1 MKNKYFISLVFLFYF
16 GFGFS
21 VNAQSPFDAAG
32 VWTGHLYNDTTKQ
45 FIPFELAISNQN
57 GQLSGYTYTVF
68 IVDSVA
74 NVGVKEVT
82 IKNKNGS
89 LNVKDKKL
97 IDDNYTAAPAKG
109 VYTTIELQHSE
120 NDTADILTGQWRT
133 NKTKEFFPLTGTIY
147 LQKKKEPMQTKIV
160 PKLIALGLGG
170 KLSFLHR
177 NWNDIADNK
186 SNVKISD
193 KLKTDTSEPMMTIV
207 EPELVIMIPKDSSKN
222 LKLPK
227 LDNLIGAVDSI
238 EKPKRETV
246 VISEKTITKPNE
258 SILEIKKKSASE
270 SKKTENEK
278 SVVILQKEL
287 PSTKPE
293 NLSKPGKPQTIKPT
307 IVSKVETKPKETVL
321 QKEEKSAFESKQ
333 DNNQKT
339 VAVIQKEA
347 EKNNAEDLSKTNKP
361 VDNKSSTAAQI
372 ETKPHQS
379 ILQISEK
386 SAFESK
392 SIIHA
397 KVPADLSNRKIETIR
412 TVNVTQDSLVL
423 SLFDNGAVDGDTVSV
438 LLNGEIIIS
447 KVGLLARA
455 FNKTIYLTPQM
466 GDSIHIILY
475 AENLG
480 SIPPNTGLLVVRDGD
495 KDYEIRFT
503 GDLQKNSAIILTRK
517 KE

>member
-16 GFGFS
+16 GLGLS

-45 FIPFELAISNQN
+45 FILFELAISNQK
-57 GQLSGYTYTVF
+57 GQLSGYSYTVF
-68 IVDSVA
+68 VVDSVA
-74 NVGVKEVT
+74 NVGVKEIT
-82 IKNKNGS
+82 IKNKNGA
-89 LNVKDKKL
+89 LIVKDKKL
-97 IDDNYTAAPAKG
+97 IDDNYRAASAKG

-120 NDTADILTGQWRT
+120 NDTADILTGQWHT
-133 NKTKEFFPLTGTIY
+133 NKTKEFYPLAGTIY

-160 PKLIALGLGG
+160 PKLIALGLGD
-170 KLSFLHR
+170 KLSFLHS
-177 NWNDIADNK
+177 NWQDVADNK
-186 SNVKISD
+186 GNK
-193 KLKTDTSEPMMTIV
+193 KTVNKPKADTSEPMMTIV
-207 EPELVIMIPKDSSKN
+207 EPELVIVIPKDSSKN

-227 LDNLIGAVDSI
+227 LDNLIGAIDSI
-238 EKPKRETV
+238 EKPKNETV
-246 VISEKTITKPNE
+246 VISEKTVTKPNE
-258 SILEIKKKSASE
+258 TILEKQEKSAFE
-270 SKKTENEK
+270 NKKTENEK

-287 PSTKPE
+287 PSTKPGDLSE
-293 NLSKPGKPQTIKPT
+293 PVKSLESMPAKVVKVESKPQQTI
-307 IVSKVETKPKETVL
+307 L
-321 QKEEKSAFESKQ
+321 QK
-333 DNNQKT
+333 
-339 VAVIQKEA
+339 
-347 EKNNAEDLSKTNKP
+347 
-361 VDNKSSTAAQI
+361 
-372 ETKPHQS
+372 
-379 ILQISEK
+379 SEK

-392 SIIHA
+392 SIINA
-397 KVPADLSNRKIETIR
+397 KVPADLSNRKIETIH

-447 KVGLLARA
+447 KVGLLERA
-455 FNKTIYLTPQM
+455 FNKTIYLTPEM